1 MDISKKV
8 CNDLNI
14 AVESALEIIIKDIS
28 VRYNIDIKEL
38 EFEVLNK
45 KTKQN
50 EYTKY
55 NSKRRKELLEKN
67 PKYKFGE
74 MSKIIS
80 KEWAKMT
87 KKSAENNENI
97 KKKKTVCK

>member
-1 MDISKKV
+1 MDISKKI
-8 CNDLNI
+8 CNDLDI
-14 AVESALEIIIKDIS
+14 AVESALESIVKDIS
-28 VRYNIDIKEL
+28 VRYNIDINKL
-38 EFEVLNK
+38 EAGVLNK
-45 KTKQN
+45 KRKQN

-80 KEWAKMT
+80 KEWSKMT
-87 KKSAENNENI
+87 ENNEDGKS
-97 KKKKTVCK
+97 KKKKTKCK

>member
-1 MDISKKV
+1 MDISKKI
-8 CNDLNI
+8 CNDLDI
-14 AVESALEIIIKDIS
+14 AVETALESIVKDIS
-28 VRYNIDIKEL
+28 VRYKLDIKEL
-38 EFEVLNK
+38 EVVVLNK

-55 NSKRRKELLEKN
+55 NSKRRKELLEEN

-80 KEWAKMT
+80 KEWSKIT
-87 KKSAENNENI
+87 QDSQDGKS
-97 KKKKTVCK
+97 KKKTK